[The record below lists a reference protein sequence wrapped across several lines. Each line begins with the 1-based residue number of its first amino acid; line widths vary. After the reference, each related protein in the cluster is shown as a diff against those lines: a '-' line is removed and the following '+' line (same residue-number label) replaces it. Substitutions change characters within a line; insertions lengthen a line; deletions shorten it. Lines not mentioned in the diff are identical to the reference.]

1 MITIIPMLLVVSNTQ
16 NVDPYSNFFA
26 IHSKVANPQAPQ
38 TFQIGYW
45 RLTNKKGHQIRNFTP
60 SEKKTALAIILLNL
74 LAGLL
79 YRGLI
84 LKNIIKTGSL
94 TPCNIMT
101 GILRAWMDWSFISH
115 ALHWNTHY
123 FRPHYLRTNDVAG
136 HYGTRSSLC
145 ETGTRLGSIS
155 KGSNWNWGKQKR
167 VYSEMSRLAIL
178 Q

>member
-1 MITIIPMLLVVSNTQ
+1 MWCTYILHKKVSYPQHSFKPSPSIISNMTPLKIMITIIPMLLAVSNTQ

-26 IHSKVANPQAPQ
+26 IQSKLANPQAHQ

-101 GILRAWMDWSFISH
+101 GILRDEVDWSLIAH
-115 ALHWNTHY
+115 ALYWITYH
-123 FRPHYLRTNDVAG
+123 F
-136 HYGTRSSLC
+136 
-145 ETGTRLGSIS
+145 SIIF
-155 KGSNWNWGKQKR
+155 
-167 VYSEMSRLAIL
+167 A
-178 Q
+178 

>member
-1 MITIIPMLLVVSNTQ
+1 MVGCDQPCDVLIFCIERFISTALFQTISISNMTPLKIMITIIPMLLVVSNTQ

-101 GILRAWMDWSFISH
+101 GILRALNGLKSYWSRPLMNY
-115 ALHWNTHY
+115 ALFKTALFTH
-123 FRPHYLRTNDVAG
+123 
-136 HYGTRSSLC
+136 
-145 ETGTRLGSIS
+145 
-155 KGSNWNWGKQKR
+155 K
-167 VYSEMSRLAIL
+167 
-178 Q
+178 